1 MGLIFKSSHEKWLDS
16 ERKSNEAWKEKNEAE
31 ARVARARAR
40 ALEDEAEEKAKVL
53 KAQREAIEAEREA
66 QEEER
71 ERQRM
76 DAYQDKYQALAE
88 AGTAAAYMQICQAE
102 DNDQLDDVRVK
113 QILSGFPYTKVPG
126 EFNKIF
132 VYLRNAK
139 NKQRLKDLLLIA
151 EMNMSNPD
159 IANVL
164 PQLQQT
170 VTEMDAADKKKLK
183 IYIIAAV
190 VAGLLFII
198 IGMLTDPERFDR
210 SDKKEYKHKHEV
222 VSSTEEVES
231 SPYEEVESPSDE
243 VESVTE
249 YVMTPNEYVKTL
261 N

>member
-16 ERKSNEAWKEKNEAE
+16 ARESNEALTRRNNAM
-31 ARVARARAR
+31 ARAM
-40 ALEDEAEEKAKVL
+40 EDEAEEKAKVL

-71 ERQRM
+71 ERKRL

-88 AGTAAAYMQICQAE
+88 EGTAAAYMQICQAK
-102 DNDQLDDVRVK
+102 DNHQLDDVRVK
-113 QILSGFPYTKVPG
+113 QVLSGFPYTKVPG
-126 EFNKIF
+126 EFYKIY

-170 VTEMDAADKKKLK
+170 VAEMDAADKKKIK
-183 IYIIAAV
+183 IYIIVGV
-190 VAGLLFII
+190 VAALLFII
-198 IGMLTDPERFDR
+198 IGMLTDPERFPK
-210 SDKKEYKHKHEV
+210 SEDKESEYKREV
-222 VSSTEEVES
+222 VSPTEEVV
-231 SPYEEVESPSDE
+231 SPTEEVMSPAEE
-243 VESVTE
+243 VVTPNG
-249 YVMTPNEYVKTL
+249 YVMTPNEYAKTL

>member
-1 MGLIFKSSHEKWLDS
+1 M
-16 ERKSNEAWKEKNEAE
+16 
-31 ARVARARAR
+31 
-40 ALEDEAEEKAKVL
+40 EDEAEEKAKVL

-170 VTEMDAADKKKLK
+170 VAEMDAADKKKIK
-183 IYIIAAV
+183 IYIIVGV
-190 VAGLLFII
+190 VAALLFII
-198 IGMLTDPERFDR
+198 IGMLTDPERFPK
-210 SDKKEYKHKHEV
+210 SEDKESEYKREMVSPTEEV
-222 VSSTEEVES
+222 VSPAAEVMSPAEEV
-231 SPYEEVESPSDE
+231 
-243 VESVTE
+243 VTPNG
-249 YVMTPNEYVKTL
+249 YVMTPNEYAKTL

>member
-1 MGLIFKSSHEKWLDS
+1 MGLIFKSSSEKFWDS
-16 ERKSNEAWKEKNEAE
+16 ATKRNEAQKEREEAE
-31 ARVARARAR
+31 ARVARAQAR
-40 ALEDEAEEKAKVL
+40 AMEDEAEEKAKVL

-71 ERQRM
+71 ERKRL

-88 AGTAAAYMQICQAE
+88 EGTAAAYMQICQAE
-102 DNDQLDDVRVK
+102 DNDQLDDTRVK
-113 QILSGFPYTKVPG
+113 QVLSGFPYTKVPG
-126 EFNKIF
+126 EFYKIY

-198 IGMLTDPERFDR
+198 IGMLTDPERFPK
-210 SDKKEYKHKHEV
+210 SEDKESEYKREMVSPTEEV
-222 VSSTEEVES
+222 VSPPAEVMSPAEEV
-231 SPYEEVESPSDE
+231 
-243 VESVTE
+243 VTPNG
-249 YVMTPNEYVKTL
+249 YVMTPNEYAKTL

>member
-1 MGLIFKSSHEKWLDS
+1 MGLIFKSSEEKFYDS
-16 ERKSNEAWKEKNEAE
+16 LAKSSESRKELNEAE
-31 ARVARARAR
+31 ARIARAKAR

-53 KAQREAIEAEREA
+53 KAQREAIEAEKEA

-71 ERQRM
+71 ERQRL

-88 AGTAAAYMQICQAE
+88 EGTAAAYMQICQAK
-102 DNDQLDDVRVK
+102 DNHQLDDVRVK
-113 QILSGFPYTKVPG
+113 QVLSGFPYTKVPG
-126 EFNKIF
+126 EFHKIF

-170 VTEMDAADKKKLK
+170 VAEMDAADKKKIK
-183 IYIIAAV
+183 IYIIVVV
-190 VAGLLFII
+190 VAALLFVI

-210 SDKKEYKHKHEV
+210 SDDKEYKYKREV
-222 VSSTEEVES
+222 L
-231 SPYEEVESPSDE
+231 SPTVEVESPTEE
-243 VESVTE
+243 VITPNE
-249 YVMTPNEYVKTL
+249 YVMTPNEYIKDL

>member
-1 MGLIFKSSHEKWLDS
+1 M
-16 ERKSNEAWKEKNEAE
+16 
-31 ARVARARAR
+31 
-40 ALEDEAEEKAKVL
+40 EDEAEEKAKVL

-71 ERQRM
+71 ERKRL

-88 AGTAAAYMQICQAE
+88 EGTAAAYMQICQAK
-102 DNDQLDDVRVK
+102 DNHQLDDVRVK
-113 QILSGFPYTKVPG
+113 QVLSGFPYTKVPG
-126 EFNKIF
+126 EFYKIY

-198 IGMLTDPERFDR
+198 IGMLTDPERFPK
-210 SDKKEYKHKHEV
+210 SEDKESEYKREV
-222 VSSTEEVES
+222 VSSTEEVV
-231 SPYEEVESPSDE
+231 SPAAEVMSPAEEV
-243 VESVTE
+243 VTPNG
-249 YVMTPNEYVKTL
+249 YVMTPNEYAKTL

>member
-16 ERKSNEAWKEKNEAE
+16 ERESNEAWKERNEAE
-31 ARVARARAR
+31 ARVARAKAR
-40 ALEDEAEEKAKVL
+40 ALENEAEEKAKVL
-53 KAQREAIEAEREA
+53 EAQREAIEAERVA
-66 QEEER
+66 QEKER
-71 ERQRM
+71 KRQRL

-88 AGTAAAYMQICQAE
+88 EGTAAAYMQICQAE

-113 QILSGFPYTKVPG
+113 QVLSGFPYTKVPG
-126 EFNKIF
+126 EFYKIY

-170 VTEMDAADKKKLK
+170 VAEMDAADKKKIK
-183 IYIIAAV
+183 IYIIVGV
-190 VAGLLFII
+190 VAALLFII
-198 IGMLTDPERFDR
+198 IGMLTDPERFNR
-210 SDKKEYKHKHEV
+210 SDDKEYKYKREV
-222 VSSTEEVES
+222 VSPTEEVV
-231 SPYEEVESPSDE
+231 SPPAEVMSPAEEVITPN
-243 VESVTE
+243 E
-249 YVMTPNEYVKTL
+249 YVMTPNEYIKDL

>member
-16 ERKSNEAWKEKNEAE
+16 ARESNEALTRRNNAM
-31 ARVARARAR
+31 ARAM
-40 ALEDEAEEKAKVL
+40 EDEAEEKAKVL

-71 ERQRM
+71 ERKRL

-88 AGTAAAYMQICQAE
+88 EGTAAAYMQICQAK
-102 DNDQLDDVRVK
+102 DNHQLDDVRVK
-113 QILSGFPYTKVPG
+113 QVLSGFPYTKVPG
-126 EFNKIF
+126 EFYKIY

-198 IGMLTDPERFDR
+198 IGMLTDPERFPK
-210 SDKKEYKHKHEV
+210 SEDKESEYKREV
-222 VSSTEEVES
+222 VSSTEEVV
-231 SPYEEVESPSDE
+231 SPAAEVMSPAEEV
-243 VESVTE
+243 VTPNG
-249 YVMTPNEYVKTL
+249 YVMTPNEYAKTL

>member
-16 ERKSNEAWKEKNEAE
+16 ERESNEAWKERNEAE
-31 ARVARARAR
+31 ARVARAKAR
-40 ALEDEAEEKAKVL
+40 ALENEAEEKAKVL

-76 DAYQDKYQALAE
+76 DAYQDKYQALAQE
-88 AGTAAAYMQICQAE
+88 GTAAAYMQICQAE
-102 DNDQLDDVRVK
+102 ENDQLDDTRVK

-126 EFNKIF
+126 EFHKIF

-198 IGMLTDPERFDR
+198 IGMLTDPERFPKSED
-210 SDKKEYKHKHEV
+210 KEYKREV
-222 VSSTEEVES
+222 VSPTEEVV
-231 SPYEEVESPSDE
+231 SPAAEVMSPAEEV
-243 VESVTE
+243 VTPNG
-249 YVMTPNEYVKTL
+249 YVMTPNEYAKTL

>member
-1 MGLIFKSSHEKWLDS
+1 M
-16 ERKSNEAWKEKNEAE
+16 
-31 ARVARARAR
+31 
-40 ALEDEAEEKAKVL
+40 EDEAEEKAKVL

-71 ERQRM
+71 ERKRL

-88 AGTAAAYMQICQAE
+88 EGTAAAYMQICQAE

-113 QILSGFPYTKVPG
+113 QVLSGFPYTKVPG
-126 EFNKIF
+126 EFYKIY

-164 PQLQQT
+164 PQLLQT

-198 IGMLTDPERFDR
+198 IGMLTDPERFPK
-210 SDKKEYKHKHEV
+210 SDDKEYKREV
-222 VSSTEEVES
+222 VSPTEEVV
-231 SPYEEVESPSDE
+231 SPPAEVMSPAEEV
-243 VESVTE
+243 VTPNG
-249 YVMTPNEYVKTL
+249 YVMTPNEYAKTL

>member
-16 ERKSNEAWKEKNEAE
+16 ERESNEAWKERNEAE
-31 ARVARARAR
+31 ARVARAKAR
-40 ALEDEAEEKAKVL
+40 ALENEAEEKAKVL

-76 DAYQDKYQALAE
+76 DAYQDKYQALAQE
-88 AGTAAAYMQICQAE
+88 GTAAAYMQICQAE
-102 DNDQLDDVRVK
+102 ENDQLDDTRVK

-126 EFNKIF
+126 EFYKIY

-170 VTEMDAADKKKLK
+170 VAEMDAADKKKIK
-183 IYIIAAV
+183 IYIIVGV
-190 VAGLLFII
+190 VAALLFII
-198 IGMLTDPERFDR
+198 IGMLTDPERFPK
-210 SDKKEYKHKHEV
+210 SEDKESEYKREMVSPTEEV
-222 VSSTEEVES
+222 VSPPAEVMSPAEEV
-231 SPYEEVESPSDE
+231 
-243 VESVTE
+243 VTPNG
-249 YVMTPNEYVKTL
+249 YVMTPNEYAKTL

>member
-16 ERKSNEAWKEKNEAE
+16 ERESNEARTRRNNAM
-31 ARVARARAR
+31 ARAM
-40 ALEDEAEEKAKVL
+40 EDEAEEKAKVL

-71 ERQRM
+71 ERQRL

-88 AGTAAAYMQICQAE
+88 EGTAAAYMQICQAK

-113 QILSGFPYTKVPG
+113 QVLSGFPYTKVPG
-126 EFNKIF
+126 EFYKIY

-170 VTEMDAADKKKLK
+170 VAEMDAADKKKIK
-183 IYIIAAV
+183 IYIIVGV
-190 VAGLLFII
+190 VAALLFII
-198 IGMLTDPERFDR
+198 IGMLTDPERFPK
-210 SDKKEYKHKHEV
+210 SEDKGSEYKREMVSPTEEV
-222 VSSTEEVES
+222 VSPAEEVM
-231 SPYEEVESPSDE
+231 SPAEEV
-243 VESVTE
+243 VTPNG
-249 YVMTPNEYVKTL
+249 YVMTPNEYAKTL